1 MSTLKADTIVASDGS
16 SPVTLTK
23 QQAAKS
29 LLNYDHIND
38 TINSSFNTSSVSDDA
53 TGVFTVSHTNSYSD
67 TFYYP
72 STCCLE
78 DSGSS
83 RGGIM
88 IGVSTTNLNPTS
100 SSGAYTTSTTKFEAS
115 RLSTATGVA
124 VAQDVDRAVTQI
136 FGDLA

>member
-1 MSTLKADTIVASDGS
+1 
-16 SPVTLTK
+16 
-23 QQAAKS
+23 
-29 LLNYDHIND
+29 
-38 TINSSFNTSSVSDDA
+38 
-53 TGVFTVSHTNSYSD
+53 
-67 TFYYP
+67 
-72 STCCLE
+72 
-78 DSGSS
+78 
-83 RGGIM
+83 M